1 MGRFLGSNH
10 GLGGRIELMSEK
22 KKPLRKGRKPA
33 EGDKRQFLLTMD
45 PEIIKAIKLAAI
57 EDDSSASEAM
67 EEAAKQ
73 WLERRKGS
81 RKA

>member
-1 MGRFLGSNH
+1 MTG
-10 GLGGRIELMSEK
+10 K

-45 PEIIKAIKLAAI
+45 PEVIKNIKLAAI
-57 EDDSSASEAM
+57 EDDTSASETM

-81 RKA
+81 RSI